1 MNPLE
6 AEIGIGVMLLGGVAG
21 DGDGRRADVLE
32 AGRRQEP
39 VPVDEVPRVVR
50 VDSEPLVV
58 PTRRPIGPQHLQ
70 GPVRQASQRA
80 AEGDAANLAEQD
92 VEVHGPPKDAWIGR
106 IKMDYTCVRE
116 ERSEMLIL
124 IVEDEAA
131 IARFLERGLNAH
143 GHRVLCA
150 YDGEEGTRLAVDEPV
165 DLVLLD
171 ISLPRLDGREV
182 LRRIRL
188 RRPDLPVLMLTA
200 RDDTRNKVGALDAG
214 ADDYLTKPFVFE
226 ELLARVRALTRRSR
240 QPASAQIQTDDL
252 KIDLL
257 SRHAWRKDEKIE
269 LSSREFALLE
279 YFMRHSGQVL
289 SRQQILSAIWDYDF
303 EPASNV
309 VDVYVRHLRNKVDPP
324 DGPSAIQTIRGAGY
338 RFDPAPNA

>member
-1 MNPLE
+1 
-6 AEIGIGVMLLGGVAG
+6 
-21 DGDGRRADVLE
+21 
-32 AGRRQEP
+32 
-39 VPVDEVPRVVR
+39 
-50 VDSEPLVV
+50 
-58 PTRRPIGPQHLQ
+58 
-70 GPVRQASQRA
+70 
-80 AEGDAANLAEQD
+80 
-92 VEVHGPPKDAWIGR
+92 
-106 IKMDYTCVRE
+106 MDYTCVRE
-116 ERSEMLIL
+116 ERAQMLIL

-150 YDGEEGTRLAVDEPV
+150 YDGEEGTRLAVEEPV

-188 RRPDLPVLMLTA
+188 RHPDLPVLMLTA

-240 QPASAQIQTDDL
+240 QPASAQIQADDL
-252 KIDLL
+252 RIDLL

-279 YFMRHSGQVL
+279 YFMRHCGQVL

-303 EPASNV
+303 EPASNL

-324 DGPSAIQTIRGAGY
+324 DGPSSIQTIRGAGY

>member
-1 MNPLE
+1 V
-6 AEIGIGVMLLGGVAG
+6 IGKRG
-21 DGDGRRADVLE
+21 
-32 AGRRQEP
+32 
-39 VPVDEVPRVVR
+39 
-50 VDSEPLVV
+50 
-58 PTRRPIGPQHLQ
+58 
-70 GPVRQASQRA
+70 
-80 AEGDAANLAEQD
+80 
-92 VEVHGPPKDAWIGR
+92 
-106 IKMDYTCVRE
+106 IK
-116 ERSEMLIL
+116 MLIL

-150 YDGEEGTRLAVDEPV
+150 YDGEEGTRLAVEEPV

-188 RRPDLPVLMLTA
+188 RHPDLPVLMLTA

-240 QPASAQIQTDDL
+240 QPASAQIQADDL
-252 KIDLL
+252 RIDLL

-279 YFMRHSGQVL
+279 YFMRHCGQVL

-324 DGPSAIQTIRGAGY
+324 DGPSSIQTIRGAGY
-338 RFDPAPNA
+338 RFDPAPSS